1 MSVNDLILITAIR
14 NELGRLQNPI
24 FKGVLIRTLTAA
36 AAAGKV
42 LSYNRL
48 FNFKKKKHN
57 VAFTSIHC
65 NFSAHSQHLSHT
77 EQIIIKLMEG
87 YCWQQT
93 AACKPR
99 QVTNLTS

>member
-48 FNFKKKKHN
+48 FNLKKN
-57 VAFTSIHC
+57 T
-65 NFSAHSQHLSHT
+65 
-77 EQIIIKLMEG
+77 M
-87 YCWQQT
+87 
-93 AACKPR
+93 
-99 QVTNLTS
+99 

>member
-24 FKGVLIRTLTAA
+24 FKCVLRTLTAAAA

-48 FNFKKKKHN
+48 FNLKKN
-57 VAFTSIHC
+57 T
-65 NFSAHSQHLSHT
+65 
-77 EQIIIKLMEG
+77 M
-87 YCWQQT
+87 
-93 AACKPR
+93 
-99 QVTNLTS
+99 